1 MINKLF
7 LLPVVAGFFFVSC
20 TTMGDYD
27 YTYINQSLDTGHY
40 EEAYESISADN
51 EKIYKSHAEVLVNLD
66 KGILSHYGGEYKRS
80 NTELTQAERK
90 IEEYY
95 TKSVTQTIS
104 SYLINDNVV
113 DYEGEVFEDIYTN
126 IFMALNYINMGN
138 IEDAFVE
145 IRRFDNKLRV
155 ASAKYSDLIAQ
166 ANKESASNGGESV
179 TVPPMEF
186 HNSALARYLSML
198 LYRSRGQL
206 DSAAIDMRYL
216 DSAFASQ
223 PKIYNFPKPKSLD
236 EELTV
241 PAGKARLNI
250 LSFTG
255 KAPIKIEE
263 EIRLYSILGDF
274 YYKIAFPI
282 MVNRDSEIAS
292 IQATIIPKEP
302 SLSGSENQV
311 KTLSMEP
318 IESISS
324 IAMDTFSQRQ
334 SLIYLRAMIRSITK
348 ATTTAVWGGL
358 ADGVSDD
365 GYSAMFSILQLA
377 SIITTEAT
385 ERADVRC
392 SRYFPDLAWVTGVT
406 VEPGEYIL
414 SIEYKNHAGKTIAQE
429 QQNVTVQA
437 NGLNLVESICLR

>member
-1 MINKLF
+1 MRKKLL
-7 LLPVVAGFFFVSC
+7 LLPVVAGFLFVSC
-20 TTMGDYD
+20 STMGDYD
-27 YTYINQSLDTGHY
+27 YTYINQSLDAGLY
-40 EEAYESISADN
+40 ADAYASVEADN
-51 EKIYKSHAEVLVNLD
+51 EKIYKSHADVLVNLD
-66 KGILSHYGGEYKRS
+66 KGVLSHYAGEYERS

-104 SYLINDNVV
+104 SYLINDNVM
-113 DYEGEVFEDIYTN
+113 DYEGEVFEDVYTN

-155 ASAKYSDLIAQ
+155 ASARYSDLIAQ
-166 ANKESASNGGESV
+166 ANEESAASGGESV
-179 TVPPMEF
+179 AVPQMEF

-206 DSAAIDMRYL
+206 DSAAIDMKYL

-223 PKIYNFPKPKSLD
+223 PKIYGFPKPRSLE
-236 EELTV
+236 EELAV

-263 EIRLYSILGDF
+263 EIRLYSVLGDF
-274 YYKIAFPI
+274 YYKIAYPI
-282 MVNRDSEIAS
+282 MVGRNSEIAS
-292 IQATIIPKEP
+292 IQATLIPA

-311 KTLSMEP
+311 KAFSMEP

-334 SLIYLRAMIRSITK
+334 SLIYLRAMIRSIAK
-348 ATTTAVWGGL
+348 VSTTAVWGGL

-392 SRYFPDLAWVTGVT
+392 SRYFPDLAWVAGIT
-406 VEPGEYIL
+406 VDPGEYIL
-414 SIEYKNHAGKTIAQE
+414 SIEYKNHSGKTIAQE
-429 QQNVTVQA
+429 QESVVVRA
-437 NGLNLVESICLR
+437 DGLNLVESICLR

>member
-1 MINKLF
+1 MSYKLF
-7 LLPVVAGFFFVSC
+7 LLPVAAGFFLVSC
-20 TTMGDYD
+20 STMGDYD
-27 YTYINQSLDTGHY
+27 YTYINQSLDAGHY
-40 EEAYESISADN
+40 EAAYGLVGADN
-51 EKIYKSHAEVLVNLD
+51 ERIYKSHAEVLASLD
-66 KGILSHYGGEYKRS
+66 RGILSHYAGEYERS
-80 NTELTQAERK
+80 NEELTQAERK

-104 SYLINDNVV
+104 SYLINDNVM
-113 DYEGEVFEDIYTN
+113 DYEGEVFEDVYTN
-126 IFMALNYINMGN
+126 IFMALNYINMGS

-145 IRRFDNKLRV
+145 IRRFDNKLRA

-166 ANKESASNGGESV
+166 ANEESAASGGESV
-179 TVPPMEF
+179 AVPPMEF

-223 PKIYNFPKPKSLD
+223 PKIYSFPKPRSLE
-236 EELTV
+236 EELSV

-255 KAPIKIEE
+255 KAPIKVEE
-263 EIRLYSILGDF
+263 ELRLYSMAGDF

-282 MVNRDSEIAS
+282 MVSRDSEIAS
-292 IQATIIPKEP
+292 IQATIVPREAL
-302 SLSGSENQV
+302 LSGGENQV

-318 IESISS
+318 IESIGS
-324 IAMDTFSQRQ
+324 IAIDTFSQRQ

-348 ATTTAVWGGL
+348 VSTTAVWGGL

-392 SRYFPDLAWVTGVT
+392 SRYFPDLAWVAGIT
-406 VEPGEYIL
+406 VDPGEYIL
-414 SIEYKNHAGKTIAQE
+414 SIEYKNHSGKTIAQE
-429 QQNVTVQA
+429 QESVMVQA
-437 NGLNLVESICLR
+437 DGLNLVESICLR